1 MDIRATVATF
11 VQWSVTLPS
20 QFFVLQFST
29 CQEFLCGDTAI
40 AASTTRSVF
49 FVASHV
55 AIVLHPHHPTPPP
68 NACSNMKCRSELGNM
83 FRTDPA
89 TSADDARSHPLPGDR
104 LFCILS
110 R

>member
-29 CQEFLCGDTAI
+29 CQEFLCGDTDI
-40 AASTTRSVF
+40 AASTTSSVF

-55 AIVLHPHHPTPPP
+55 AIVLHPTNSTAINKRKYFIPHHPTPPP
-68 NACSNMKCRSELGNM
+68 HVCSKYEVSFRARQYVQDRSRNI
-83 FRTDPA
+83 R
-89 TSADDARSHPLPGDR
+89 R
-104 LFCILS
+104 
-110 R
+110 